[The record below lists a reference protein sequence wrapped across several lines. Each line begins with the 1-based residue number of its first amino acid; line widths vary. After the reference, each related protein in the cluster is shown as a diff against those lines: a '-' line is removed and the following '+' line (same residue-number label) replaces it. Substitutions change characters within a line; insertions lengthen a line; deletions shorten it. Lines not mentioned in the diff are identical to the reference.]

1 MEDAQSSAAATP
13 YSYYVRIIINDD
25 LFLFG
30 EIGGDVIPV
39 REVGNKNIWFGG
51 FRFLA

>member
-1 MEDAQSSAAATP
+1 MGDGRCTELGRGHALFIL
-13 YSYYVRIIINDD
+13 RIIINDD

-30 EIGGDVIPV
+30 EIGGDVI